1 MTELYKV
8 SVSVLLF
15 LGLGFDQKALDIV
28 NQRKCS
34 HLLQPGERALKPK
47 SPQPAPHVE
56 RLLLVTGKATDAEQT
71 V

>member
-1 MTELYKV
+1 MTERYKV
-8 SVSVLLF
+8 PVSALLF
-15 LGLGFDQKALDIV
+15 WAFGFDQKALDIV

-47 SPQPAPHVE
+47 SPQTAPHVE
-56 RLLLVTGKATDAEQT
+56 RLLLVMGKATDAEQT

>member
-8 SVSVLLF
+8 SVSALLF
-15 LGLGFDQKALDIV
+15 WGFGFDQKALDIV

-56 RLLLVTGKATDAEQT
+56 RLLLVMGKATDAEQT